1 MSWNFI
7 AGRPTF
13 AFISFFCNYTNNNLN
28 KKYLFYSGTQ
38 LYLSSK
44 TQTMKKLLLFYFII
58 LSVHLSA
65 QCGPEKGVN
74 VIFGMGATI
83 TNDWILQSVKLGVI
97 QTGVTTGF
105 IFNSELNKG
114 LPPVWKNPM
123 DAMYGAEMGIFHNVT
138 DRIATSLSVGAN
150 SRGAIVRPSIIY
162 QIGKFNVELSHKQG
176 LAWIG
181 FFVKL

>member
-1 MSWNFI
+1 
-7 AGRPTF
+7 
-13 AFISFFCNYTNNNLN
+13 
-28 KKYLFYSGTQ
+28 
-38 LYLSSK
+38 
-44 TQTMKKLLLFYFII
+44 MKKLLLFYFII

-105 IFNSELNKG
+105 IFNAELNKG
-114 LPPVWKNPM
+114 LPEEWKSTIKA
-123 DAMYGAEMGIFHNVT
+123 DEIFGAEMGIFHNVT
-138 DRIATSLSVGAN
+138 DRIVTSLSIGGN
-150 SRGAIVRPSIIY
+150 SRDLFVRPSVIY
-162 QIGKFNVELSHKQG
+162 SLGKFNVELSHKQG

-181 FFVKL
+181 FFVKM